1 MTVWSELQ
9 GEEPSVGRRAFL
21 FRTLSSILILA
32 GAANGFPRRA
42 LGAIGLPVLHR
53 PKDLNN
59 LTEFERLHVPKVRI
73 AEVIEDGANA
83 PVIVEMA
90 HPMQRDHYIT
100 SIRILDYQDPIIW
113 KGTFYFTPESGA
125 PYLYTQVRLDAGK
138 STVYAVAECN
148 RHGRWVGNAD
158 VEVAVGGC

>member
-1 MTVWSELQ
+1 MTVRPELQ
-9 GEEPSVGRRAFL
+9 GEAPGVGRRGFL
-21 FRTLSSILILA
+21 FRTLAGFLTLV
-32 GAANGFPRRA
+32 GAASGLSPWA
-42 LGAIGLPVLHR
+42 TAAIGPPVLHR
-53 PKDLNN
+53 PKDPDH

-83 PVIVEMA
+83 PVIVEME
-90 HPMQRDHYIT
+90 HPMQSDHYIT
-100 SIRILDYQDPIIW
+100 SIRLLDYQDPIIW
-113 KGTFYFTPESGA
+113 KGTFHFTPESGV

-148 RHGRWVGNAD
+148 RHGRWVGSAD